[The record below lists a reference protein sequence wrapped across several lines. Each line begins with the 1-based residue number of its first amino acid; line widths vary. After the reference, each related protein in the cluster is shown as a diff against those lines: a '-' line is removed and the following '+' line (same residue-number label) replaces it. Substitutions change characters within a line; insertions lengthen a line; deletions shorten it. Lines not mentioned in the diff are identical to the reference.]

1 MLSLVATG
9 HEAEITIIWLR
20 DVFSLT
26 PFFVIGTKPHKHLS
40 GSTKMEEETKDQ
52 ATTTNQEQEQES
64 RTSKNTV
71 TVEDAGPCKKK
82 VAIEIPEESIKEAI
96 DEQYTELGREAVV
109 PGFRKGRAP
118 RRLLEK
124 RFGKETN
131 EQIKLK
137 LLAEASEASIK
148 DNELDILGDPDI
160 DFEKVEL
167 PPTGPMKFEFEAEV
181 RPEFELPKL
190 EGIAVNRSKL
200 EVADDQITREVEQLC
215 RWAGVWTPREDG
227 QVEQDDQIV
236 ADVLLRPELT
246 DEEKVKLA
254 EQSEKAEKG
263 EEDEKDSTAIEAETK
278 MDNTEVYVRP
288 SGFVGAV
295 PVEKLDELLVGAK
308 VGDTKTTTVEVPK
321 TYFQENYRG
330 RKVDVE
336 INVKDIKYLKPAELN
351 EAFLQRY
358 QVETEEDLRDRVRD
372 NLEEQSESRIRNEM
386 SDQIYKH
393 LLGSTDLDLPLDIVA
408 RQAGTILQRQ
418 YISLMQRGL
427 SRQQVEEQ
435 MEQLRAGSEDEAKE
449 QLKTFFIMDKVADKL
464 QIEVTEEEINGH
476 IAQLAV
482 QRGQRPEK
490 MKEQMERDGSLAQFR
505 MDVRQ
510 NKCINKLLESA
521 DITETEAKAAEEKP
535 KKAKKTTKKK
545 AENKDE

>member
-1 MLSLVATG
+1 
-9 HEAEITIIWLR
+9 
-20 DVFSLT
+20 
-26 PFFVIGTKPHKHLS
+26 
-40 GSTKMEEETKDQ
+40 MEEETKEST
-52 ATTTNQEQEQES
+52 AEPTVEEQQDE
-64 RTSKNTV
+64 RTEEEKKRDARTAKNLV

-82 VAIEIPEESIKEAI
+82 VAIEIPEESIKEII
-96 DEQYTELGREAVV
+96 DGQYTELGREAVV

-137 LLAEASEASIK
+137 LLAEASEAAIK

-160 DFEKVEL
+160 DFEKTEL
-167 PPTGPMKFEFEAEV
+167 PATGPMKFEFEAEV

-190 EGIAVNRSKL
+190 EGIAVNRPKL
-200 EVADDQITREVEQLC
+200 EVTDEQITREIDQLR

-227 QVEQDDQIV
+227 KVEQDDQII

-246 DEEKVKLA
+246 DEEKATLA
-254 EQSEKAEKG
+254 EQAEKAEKG
-263 EEDEKDSTAIEAETK
+263 EESEESKVIEAETK

-288 SGFVGAV
+288 NGFVGAV
-295 PVEKLDELLVGAK
+295 PVEKLDELLIGAQ
-308 VGDTKTTTVEVPK
+308 VGDKKTTTVEVPK
-321 TYFQENYRG
+321 TYFQQDYRG
-330 RKVDVE
+330 RKVEVE
-336 INVKDIKYLKPAELN
+336 ISIKDIKHLKPAELDG
-351 EAFLQRY
+351 AFLQRY
-358 QVETEEDLRDRVRD
+358 QVQTEEELQDLVRD
-372 NLEEQSESRIRNEM
+372 NLQNQFESRIRNEM
-386 SDQIYKH
+386 SEQIYQH
-393 LLGSTDLDLPLDIVA
+393 LLDNTQFDLPLEIVA

-418 YISLMQRGL
+418 YINLLQRGL

-435 MEQLRAGSEDEAKE
+435 MEQLRAGSEEQAKE

-464 QIEVTEEEINGH
+464 EIEVTEEEINGH

-510 NKCINKLLESA
+510 NKCINQLLESA
-521 DITETEAKAAEEKP
+521 DIAETEAKAAEKKP
-535 KKAKKTTKKK
+535 KKAQKKAKTSTKKK
-545 AENKDE
+545 AEENDQ

>member
-1 MLSLVATG
+1 M
-9 HEAEITIIWLR
+9 IWLR
-20 DVFSLT
+20 EVFSLT
-26 PFFVIGTKPHKHLS
+26 PFFVIGTKPHIYLS
-40 GSTKMEEETKDQ
+40 GSTTMEEETKDQ
-52 ATTTNQEQEQES
+52 ATAANEEQES
-64 RTSKNTV
+64 STAKNAV
-71 TVEDAGPCKKK
+71 TVEEAGPCKKK
-82 VAIEIPEESIKEAI
+82 VVIEIPEESIKAAI

-137 LLAEASEASIK
+137 LLAEASEAAIK

-181 RPEFELPKL
+181 RPEFDLPKL
-190 EGIAVNRSKL
+190 EGIPVNRAKL
-200 EVADDQITREVEQLC
+200 EVTDEQITREVEQLC
-215 RWAGVWTPREDG
+215 RWAGVWTPREEG
-227 QVEQDDQIV
+227 QIEQDDQVV
-236 ADVLLRPELT
+236 ADVVLRPELT
-246 DEEKVKLA
+246 EEEKAKLA
-254 EQSEKAEKG
+254 EEAERSEDE
-263 EEDEKDSTAIEAETK
+263 EKDSTVIEAETK
-278 MDNTEVYVRP
+278 LDNIEIYVRP
-288 SGFVGAV
+288 SGSVGAV

-308 VGDTKTTTVEVPK
+308 VGDKKTTTVEVPK
-321 TYFQENYRG
+321 THFREEYRG
-330 RKVDVE
+330 RKIEVE
-336 INVKDIKYLKPAELN
+336 IDLKDIKYLKPAELN

-358 QVETEEDLRDRVRD
+358 QVQTEEELRDLVRD
-372 NLEEQSESRIRNEM
+372 NLQNQNESRIRNEM
-386 SDQIYKH
+386 SEQIYQH
-393 LLGSTDLDLPLDIVA
+393 LLDNTEFDLPLDIVA

-418 YISLMQRGL
+418 YINLLQRGL
-427 SRQQVEEQ
+427 SRQQIEEQ
-435 MEQLRAGSEDEAKE
+435 MEQLRAGSEDEAKQ

-464 QIEVTEEEINGH
+464 EIEVTEEEINGH
-476 IAQLAV
+476 IAQLAI

-521 DITETEAKAAEEKP
+521 DITETEAAAAEKKP
-535 KKAKKTTKKK
+535 KKAKKKTKKAKKTTKKK
-545 AENKDE
+545 AQDKDE

>member
-1 MLSLVATG
+1 VRP
-9 HEAEITIIWLR
+9 EIAIIWLR
-20 DVFSLT
+20 EVFSLT
-26 PFFVIGTKPHKHLS
+26 PFFVIGTKPHTYLS
-40 GSTKMEEETKDQ
+40 GSTEMEEETKDPTTETTEQQ
-52 ATTTNQEQEQES
+52 AP
-64 RTSKNTV
+64 RTAQNTV

-82 VAIEIPEESIKEAI
+82 VVIEIPEASIKEAV

-137 LLAEASEASIK
+137 LLAEASEAALR
-148 DNELDILGDPDI
+148 DNELDVLGDPDI

-200 EVADDQITREVEQLC
+200 EVTDEQITREVDQLR

-227 QVEQDDQIV
+227 HVEQDDQII

-246 DEEKVKLA
+246 EEEKTKLA
-254 EQSEKAEKG
+254 EQADKAEKG
-263 EEDEKDSTAIEAETK
+263 EEDDEETKVIEAETK

-288 SGFVGAV
+288 NGFVGAV

-308 VGDTKTTTVEVPK
+308 AGDKKTTTVEVPK
-321 TYFQENYRG
+321 TYFQEDYRG
-330 RKVDVE
+330 RKVEVE
-336 INVKDIKYLKPAELN
+336 INIKDVKYLKPAEVN

-358 QVETEEDLRDRVRD
+358 QVENEEELRDRVRD
-372 NLEEQSESRIRNEM
+372 NLEEQFESRVRNEM
-386 SDQIYKH
+386 SDQIYKY
-393 LLGSTDLDLPLDIVA
+393 LLENTEFDLPLDIVA

-418 YISLMQRGL
+418 YINLLQRGL

-435 MEQLRAGSEDEAKE
+435 MEQLRAGSEDQAKE
-449 QLKTFFIMDKVADKL
+449 QLKTFFIIDKVADKL
-464 QIEVTEEEINGH
+464 EIEVTEEEINGH
-476 IAQLAV
+476 IAQLAI

-510 NKCINKLLESA
+510 GKCINKLLESA
-521 DITETEAKAAEEKP
+521 DITETEAQAAEDKP
-535 KKAKKTTKKK
+535 EKAKKKTKKSTKK
-545 AENKDE
+545 AEKKDQ

>member
-1 MLSLVATG
+1 
-9 HEAEITIIWLR
+9 
-20 DVFSLT
+20 
-26 PFFVIGTKPHKHLS
+26 
-40 GSTKMEEETKDQ
+40 MEEETKDP
-52 ATTTNQEQEQES
+52 TTAADAESQEET

-71 TVEDAGPCKKK
+71 TIEDAGPCKKK
-82 VAIEIPEESIKEAI
+82 VVIEIPEESIKQVV

-137 LLAEASEASIK
+137 LLAESSEAAIK

-167 PPTGPMKFEFEAEV
+167 PPTGPLKFEFEAEV
-181 RPEFELPKL
+181 RPEFELPTL
-190 EGIAVNRSKL
+190 EGIAVSRPKL
-200 EVADDQITREVEQLC
+200 EVTDEQITREVDQLR

-227 QVEQDDQIV
+227 QIEQDDQIV

-246 DEEKVKLA
+246 EEEKAKLA
-254 EQSEKAEKG
+254 EQAEKAEKG
-263 EEDEKDSTAIEAETK
+263 EDNEDETVIEAETK
-278 MDNTEVYVRP
+278 LDNTEVYVRP
-288 SGFVGAV
+288 NGFVGAV
-295 PVEKLDELLVGAK
+295 PVEKLNELLVGAK
-308 VGDTKTTTVEVPK
+308 AGDKKTTTVEVPK
-321 TYFQENYRG
+321 TYFQEDYRG
-330 RKVDVE
+330 RKVELE
-336 INVKDIKYLKPAELN
+336 INIKDIKYLKPAELN

-358 QVETEEDLRDRVRD
+358 QVDNEEELRDRVRD
-372 NLEEQSESRIRNEM
+372 NLEAQFEDRVRNEM
-386 SDQIYKH
+386 SEQIYKH
-393 LLGSTDLDLPLDIVA
+393 LLDNTDFDLPLDVVA
-408 RQAGTILQRQ
+408 RQAGTLLQRQ
-418 YISLMQRGL
+418 YIGLLQRGL
-427 SRQQVEEQ
+427 SRQQIEEQ
-435 MEQLRAGSEDEAKE
+435 MEQLRAGSEDQAKE

-464 QIEVTEEEINGH
+464 EIEVTEEEINGH

-521 DITETEAKAAEEKP
+521 DITETEAPAGEEKP
-535 KKAKKTTKKK
+535 KKAKKKTKKK
-545 AENKDE
+545 AEEKDQ